1 MELRKL
7 IETTIN
13 EYLNEYLNENTNNI
27 NSKYFSNIGLKTED
41 VFDMIEYHDSY
52 RDLYPNYSD
61 DNEYEDD
68 YYFPTKDDAYNDINE
83 TLEFFNSLPNPI
95 PIYRSI
101 KVKSM
106 KDINFD
112 YLGDSWSFDKQSAIN
127 FAKNQAG
134 GNILLIAKTKFDNV
148 DWNNTVKLWYQF
160 SWKFDGYD
168 ENEINTIDSD
178 EIFDVKTE
186 KI

>member
-1 MELRKL
+1 MALRKT
-7 IETTIN
+7 ISNTIN
-13 EYLNEYLNENTNNI
+13 KHLNENINNPQSMFF
-27 NSKYFSNIGLKTED
+27 NNIGLRTED
-41 VFDMIEYHDSY
+41 VFDMIDYHDSY

-61 DNEYEDD
+61 ENEYESD
-68 YYFPTKDDAYNDINE
+68 YYFPTIQDAYNDVNE

-106 KDINFD
+106 DDIN
-112 YLGDSWSFDKQSAIN
+112 YKWLGDSWSFDKKSAID

-134 GNILLIAKTKFDNV
+134 GNVLLIAKTKFDNV
-148 DWNNTVKLWYQF
+148 NWNATVKLWYQF
-160 SWKFDGYD
+160 SRNYDAYD
-168 ENEINTIDSD
+168 ENEINIIDSD
-178 EIFDVKTE
+178 EIFDIKTE

>member
-1 MELRKL
+1 
-7 IETTIN
+7 
-13 EYLNEYLNENTNNI
+13 
-27 NSKYFSNIGLKTED
+27 
-41 VFDMIEYHDSY
+41 
-52 RDLYPNYSD
+52 
-61 DNEYEDD
+61 
-68 YYFPTKDDAYNDINE
+68 
-83 TLEFFNSLPNPI
+83 
-95 PIYRSI
+95 
-101 KVKSM
+101 M

-160 SWKFDGYD
+160 SKTFDGYD
-168 ENEINTIDSD
+168 ENEINIIDSD